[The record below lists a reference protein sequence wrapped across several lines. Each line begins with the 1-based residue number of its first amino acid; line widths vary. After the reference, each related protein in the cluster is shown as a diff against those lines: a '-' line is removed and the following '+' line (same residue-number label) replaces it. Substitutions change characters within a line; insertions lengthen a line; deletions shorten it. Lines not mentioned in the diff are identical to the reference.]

1 MFKGFGNL
9 GDLGNLGNLMKQ
21 VQDVQAKMAEVEEE
35 LAKISVE
42 GSAGGGMVTVI
53 ANGKQDILSIQIEP
67 DVFTADERDMVQ
79 DMIVAAVNQA
89 LETSRELRV
98 EKFSQLTGGL
108 KIPGIV

>member
-1 MFKGFGNL
+1 MLKG
-9 GDLGNLGNLMKQ
+9 LGNLGNLGNLGSLMKQ
-21 VQDVQAKMAEVEEE
+21 VQDMQSKMTEVEEE

-42 GSAGGGMVTVI
+42 GSAGGGMVTVV
-53 ANGKQDILSIQIEP
+53 ANGKQDILSIEIDP
-67 DVFTADERDMVQ
+67 DVFTADEREMVQ

-108 KIPGIV
+108 KIPGLM